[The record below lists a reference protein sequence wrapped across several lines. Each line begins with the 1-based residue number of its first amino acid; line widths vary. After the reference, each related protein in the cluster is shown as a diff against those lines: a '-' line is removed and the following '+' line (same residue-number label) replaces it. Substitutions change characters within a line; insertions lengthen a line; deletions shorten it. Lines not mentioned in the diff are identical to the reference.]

1 MVVNSE
7 TQYSIYK
14 INFEAVENIFSN
26 VSHGSNN
33 TEYAENIID
42 ILINSTT
49 KIIKDKQKSTVA
61 NETTVAIFSFLLLF
75 NDIFYRAV

>member
-1 MVVNSE
+1 MILQEGKMAVNSE

-14 INFEAVENIFSN
+14 INFEAVENAFSN

-42 ILINSTT
+42 VLINSTT
-49 KIIKDKQKSTVA
+49 KYIKDKQKSLIC
-61 NETTVAIFSFLLLF
+61 AIS
-75 NDIFYRAV
+75 